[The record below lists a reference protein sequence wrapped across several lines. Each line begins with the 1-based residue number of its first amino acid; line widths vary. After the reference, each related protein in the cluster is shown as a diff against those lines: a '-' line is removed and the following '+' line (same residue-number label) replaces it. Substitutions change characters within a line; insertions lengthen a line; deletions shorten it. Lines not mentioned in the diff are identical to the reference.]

1 MGNERLRSLLQDG
14 QVLCHPFVI
23 GEVAFAT
30 YTIQVDGLLSRF
42 VQFTEKR
49 RGIMRRISALLCVTV
64 LGLFLTSCASVVSLI
79 SEGGLDQ
86 EMTFTSEPPGAQVL
100 LLGGTSLGTTPIPKV
115 KVARA
120 KNTFVVVKKDG
131 FEDQTVQI
139 RDHFNYWF
147 WGNILFIYG
156 STTDFTDGATVQ
168 LDPTTYHFNLNPK
181 KASLEERQH
190 LAKTRWMR
198 NLMLVGYPHIQ
209 QDLARGQGEYLSSV
223 LSMLAV
229 PENNMDQA
237 IGRLRQLSEESQAA
251 PEFAEKVLRDFAP
264 LRL

>member
-1 MGNERLRSLLQDG
+1 MM
-14 QVLCHPFVI
+14 
-23 GEVAFAT
+23 
-30 YTIQVDGLLSRF
+30 
-42 VQFTEKR
+42 K
-49 RGIMRRISALLCVTV
+49 RISALLSLTV
-64 LGLFLTSCASVVSLI
+64 LGLFLPGCASVASLI

-100 LLGGTSLGTTPIPKV
+100 LLGATPLGTTPIPKV

-120 KNTFVVVKKDG
+120 KNTFIVVKMDG
-131 FEDQTVQI
+131 FEDQTIHI
-139 RDHFNYWF
+139 RDNFNYWF
-147 WGNILFIYG
+147 WGNIICCGLLG
-156 STTDFTDGATVQ
+156 STTDLADGATVR

-229 PENNMDQA
+229 PENNSDQA

-251 PEFAEKVLRDFAP
+251 PEFAEKVIRDYGT
-264 LRL
+264 LRLQ

>member
-1 MGNERLRSLLQDG
+1 M
-14 QVLCHPFVI
+14 
-23 GEVAFAT
+23 
-30 YTIQVDGLLSRF
+30 
-42 VQFTEKR
+42 K
-49 RGIMRRISALLCVTV
+49 RISALLCVTV
-64 LGLFLTSCASVVSLI
+64 LGLSLTSCASVVSLI

-86 EMTFTSEPPGAQVL
+86 EMTFTSEPSGAQVL
-100 LLGGTSLGTTPIPKV
+100 LSGAIPLGTTPIPKV

-120 KNTFVVVKKDG
+120 KNTFIIVKLDG

-139 RDHFNYWF
+139 KDSFNYWF
-147 WGNILFIYG
+147 WGNIICCGLLG
-156 STTDFTDGATVQ
+156 STTDGLDGATVK

-229 PENNMDQA
+229 PEDNRDYA
-237 IGRLRQLSEESQAA
+237 IGRLRQLSKESSAS
-251 PEFAEKVLRDFAP
+251 PEFAEKVLRDFCT

>member
-1 MGNERLRSLLQDG
+1 M
-14 QVLCHPFVI
+14 
-23 GEVAFAT
+23 
-30 YTIQVDGLLSRF
+30 
-42 VQFTEKR
+42 K
-49 RGIMRRISALLCVTV
+49 RISALLSLTV
-64 LGLFLTSCASVVSLI
+64 LGLFLPGCASVASLI
-79 SEGGLDQ
+79 SDGGLDQ
-86 EMTFTSEPPGAQVL
+86 EMTFTSEPTGAQVL
-100 LLGGTSLGTTPIPKV
+100 LLGATSLGSTPIPKV

-120 KNTFVVVKKDG
+120 KNTFVIVKLDG

-139 RDHFNYWF
+139 KDEFNYWF
-147 WGNILFIYG
+147 WGNIICCGLLG
-156 STTDFTDGATVQ
+156 STTDGVDGATVK

-181 KASLEERQH
+181 KASMEERQH

-209 QDLARGQGEYLSSV
+209 QELARGRGEYLASV

-229 PENNMDQA
+229 SENNRDQA
-237 IGRLRQLSEESQAA
+237 IGRLRQLSEESKAA

>member
-1 MGNERLRSLLQDG
+1 
-14 QVLCHPFVI
+14 
-23 GEVAFAT
+23 
-30 YTIQVDGLLSRF
+30 
-42 VQFTEKR
+42 
-49 RGIMRRISALLCVTV
+49 MRRISALLCVTV
-64 LGLFLTSCASVVSLI
+64 LGLSLISCASVVSLI

-86 EMTFTSEPPGAQVL
+86 EMTFTSEPSGAQVL
-100 LLGGTSLGTTPIPKV
+100 LLGATPLGTTPIPKV

-131 FEDQTVQI
+131 YEDQTIII
-139 RDHFNYWF
+139 REHFNYWF
-147 WGNILFIYG
+147 WGNIICCGLPG
-156 STTDFTDGATVQ
+156 STTDGLDDATVQ

-209 QDLARGQGEYLSSV
+209 QDLAKGQGEYLSSV

-229 PENNMDQA
+229 PENNRDQA

-251 PEFAEKVLRDFAP
+251 PDFAEKVLRDYGT
-264 LRL
+264 LRLQ